1 MKRENQIISQLESL
15 CNQYK
20 SELTFLQNRNMTSFD
35 VTLLPPIMQKM
46 IQLAIA
52 KTPSFSNIS
61 ALAVA
66 NFVLG
71 HLFGQLRPRINDP
84 MYSDDEIGI
93 NTYSIVLA
101 RSGGG
106 KDSTYQALT
115 KSTQLA
121 ADFIIEQT
129 ALEAQE
135 LARTKYIKDM
145 KKGNPEFD
153 ESKVQLADYEDYIK
167 SPEIPITSL
176 GSTRGGLTT
185 SLNRMARSSYGTKS
199 LYASELGLAIQSNS
213 GIVDVLELF
222 SILYDMGQSV
232 APEFKTEEAKEESVN
247 GMFPNLLGISSPAPF
262 YTEGNVRK
270 LLIPMLLTSLARR
283 ITVVF
288 SNAKEEFENEY
299 IPSTPAEKRMFEAK
313 QRQVV
318 DEYTRELNEHFLTC
332 VKLIDQNRTIMF
344 TDEAGQI
351 YDDYKSYTQITSKAL
366 LLRNG
371 DSVEGIE
378 MSGRAFKLGRIA
390 AIWAMASGE
399 TRITKD
405 IMIAAIY
412 FADYTAQH
420 LLRFADTLNMK
431 DYELFIADWQQGF
444 FDNVLPIDQAITK
457 GYINV
462 KSLNSQSINNFLKP
476 VNSRLEGVATVSYSD
491 KSNCFI
497 FVPVVKSTESTYTY
511 RACGGHTSD
520 RPINN
525 IATNKPIDMLGELL
539 KCNCSFNPFG
549 GNEATF
555 VTITVTDS
563 FLSMQQI
570 SKYLSNIKHFIATTS
585 DPNNHHAFVL
595 NLPISSA
602 IKPSEYKYVTMSIA
616 NQLMLRIAPEHC
628 EYENNHHGYANS
640 TLLTNTE
647 PATVFDISAI
657 LGNLASQSP
666 IPLLATKPD
675 IKPTKPQIDK
685 YLQSEILDN
694 QAIIV
699 DMLNVSKTPL
709 LLAASIVYDM
719 AVHGVDSARIA
730 ETIDSIN
737 ASLEVSFGESVK
749 QEYLIEPFNNL

>member
-1 MKRENQIISQLESL
+1 MEQEQRIIEDLENLSE
-15 CNQYK
+15 QYK
-20 SELTFLQNRNMTSFD
+20 AELTFIQNRNMNSFD
-35 VTLLPPIMQKM
+35 IKQLPLVMQKM
-46 IQLAIA
+46 INLAIA

-121 ADFIIEQT
+121 ADFIKEQA
-129 ALEAQE
+129 ALELQE
-135 LARTKYIKDM
+135 QARTKYIKDM
-145 KKGNPEFD
+145 KKSNPDFD
-153 ESKVQLADYEDYIK
+153 ESKVQLSDYEDYTK

-176 GSTRGGLTT
+176 ASTRGGLTT
-185 SLNRMARSSYGTKS
+185 SMNRMSKTAYGTKS

-247 GMFPNLLGISSPAPF
+247 GMYPNLLGISSPAPF

-283 ITVVF
+283 TTIVF

-299 IPSTPAEKRMFEAK
+299 IPRTPSEDRIFEAK
-313 QRQVV
+313 QRQLL
-318 DEYTRELNEHFLTC
+318 EESTRTLNEHFLNC
-332 VKLIDQNRTIMF
+332 VKLIDSDRVIMF

-351 YDDYKSYTQITSKAL
+351 YSDYKKYNYYRSKAL

-371 DSVEGIE
+371 DSIEGIE
-378 MSGRAFKLGRIA
+378 LSGRAFKIGRIA

-399 TRITKD
+399 TRISKD
-405 IMIAAIY
+405 IIIAAIY

-462 KSLNSQSINNFLKP
+462 KSLNTQSINNFLKP
-476 VNSRLEGVATVSYSD
+476 VNSRLEGIATVSYSD
-491 KSNCFI
+491 KSNCFV
-497 FVPVVKSTESTYTY
+497 FVPVVKSLQTTYTY
-511 RACGGHTSD
+511 RACGGHTHS
-520 RPINN
+520 RPITN
-525 IATNKPIDMLGELL
+525 IALNKPLEMLGELL
-539 KCNCSFNPFG
+539 KCECSFNPFG
-549 GNEATF
+549 GNETTF
-555 VTITVTDS
+555 ISLTVTDS
-563 FLSMQQI
+563 FLSMQQL
-570 SKYLSNIKHFIATTS
+570 SKYLSNVYHYIATTQ

-602 IKPSEYKYVTMSIA
+602 IKPSEYKFVVMSIA

-628 EYENNHHGYANS
+628 EFENNHFGYIDS
-640 TLLTNTE
+640 LVLTNTE
-647 PATVFDISAI
+647 PATAFDISGI
-657 LGNLASQSP
+657 LGNLASGDSV
-666 IPLLATKPD
+666 PLLATKSD
-675 IKPTKPQIDK
+675 VKPTKQQIDK
-685 YLQSEILDN
+685 YIQSEIFDN
-694 QAIIV
+694 QSIII
-699 DMLNVSKTPL
+699 DMLNLSKTPL
-709 LLAASIVYDM
+709 LLFASIVYDM
-719 AVHGVDSARIA
+719 AIHGVDQPRIV
-730 ETIDSIN
+730 EIVDTIN
-737 ASLEVSFGESVK
+737 ASLTQSIPESIK
-749 QEYLIEPFNNL
+749 QEFLIEPFTGL

>member
-1 MKRENQIISQLESL
+1 MKQEDQIISQLESL
-15 CNQYK
+15 SNQYK
-20 SELTFLQNRNMTSFD
+20 SELTFLQNRSMTSFD
-35 VTLLPPIMQKM
+35 VTLLPPVIQQM

-115 KSTQLA
+115 KATQLA
-121 ADFIIEQT
+121 ADFISEQT

-135 LARTKYIKDM
+135 LARTKYLKDM

-176 GSTRGGLTT
+176 ASTRGGLTT
-185 SLNRMARSSYGTKS
+185 SLNRISKSSYGTKS

-232 APEFKTEEAKEESVN
+232 APEFKTEEAKEESVT

-283 ITVVF
+283 TTIVF

-299 IPSTPAEKRMFEAK
+299 IPSTPAEDRIFEAQQAK
-313 QRQVV
+313 VLS
-318 DEYTRELNEHFLTC
+318 ELSTELEGKFLERI
-332 VKLIDQNRTIMF
+332 KIIDQDRTIMF
-344 TDEAGQI
+344 TEEAGKI
-351 YDDYKSYTQITSKAL
+351 YADYKKYTQLTAKAI

-378 MSGRAFKLGRIA
+378 MSGRAFKIGRIA

-399 TRITKD
+399 TRITKET
-405 IMIAAIY
+405 MIAAIY

-420 LLRFADTLNMK
+420 LLRFADTLSMK

-497 FVPVVKSTESTYTY
+497 FVPVVKNTELTYTY
-511 RACGGHTSD
+511 RACGGHVST
-520 RPINN
+520 RPIAN
-525 IATNKPIDMLGELL
+525 ISKDKPIEMLGELL
-539 KCNCSFNPFG
+539 KVDSSFNPFG

-555 VTITVTDS
+555 VSLTVTDS

-570 SKYLSNIKHFIATTS
+570 SKYLSNIKHFIATSS
-585 DPNNHHAFVL
+585 DPTNHHAFVL

-640 TLLTNTE
+640 SLLTHTE
-647 PATVFDISAI
+647 PATAFDISAI
-657 LGNLASQSP
+657 LGNIASQTP

-675 IKPTKPQIDK
+675 VKPTKQQIDK

-699 DMLNVSKTPL
+699 DMLNVSNTPL

-719 AVHGVDSARIA
+719 VVHGVDSARVA

-737 ASLEVSFGESVK
+737 ASLDVSFGESVK
-749 QEYLIEPFNNL
+749 QEYLIEPFINL

>member
-1 MKRENQIISQLESL
+1 MKQEDQIIESL
-15 CNQYK
+15 KHLSNQYK
-20 SELTFLQNRNMTSFD
+20 AELTFLHNRNMTSFD
-35 VTLLPPIMQKM
+35 VTVLPPIMQKM
-46 IQLAIA
+46 IKLAIA

-84 MYSDDEIGI
+84 IYSDDEIGI
-93 NTYSIVLA
+93 NTYTIALS
-101 RSGGG
+101 RSGSG

-115 KSTQLA
+115 KATQLA
-121 ADFIIEQT
+121 SDFIANQV
-129 ALEAQE
+129 LMEAQE
-135 LARTKYIKDM
+135 SARAKYIKDM
-145 KKGNPEFD
+145 TKGNPEFD

-167 SPEIPITSL
+167 TPEIPITSL
-176 GSTRGGLTT
+176 QSTRGGLTT
-185 SLNRMARSSYGTKS
+185 SLNRMARSNYGTKS
-199 LYASELGLAIQSNS
+199 LFSSELGMAIQGNS

-232 APEFKTEEAKEESVN
+232 APEFKTEEAKEESVS

-283 ITVVF
+283 TTIVF
-288 SNAKEEFENEY
+288 SDAKEEFENEY
-299 IPSTPAEKRMFEAK
+299 IPSTPAEDRIFKAQ
-313 QRQVV
+313 QRQVL

-332 VKLIDQNRTIMF
+332 IKLIDSERTIMF

-351 YDDYKSYTQITSKAL
+351 YADYKEYNYYYSKAL
-366 LLRNG
+366 LLCNG

-378 MSGRAFKLGRIA
+378 MSGRAFKIGRIA

-405 IMIAAIY
+405 IIIAAIY

-420 LLRFADTLNMK
+420 LLRFANTLNMK

-444 FDNVLPIDQAITK
+444 FGNVLKIDEAITK

-462 KSLNSQSINNFLKP
+462 KSLNPQSINNFLKP

-491 KSNCFI
+491 KSNCFV
-497 FVPVVKSTESTYTY
+497 FVPVIKTTETTYTY
-511 RACGGHTSD
+511 RAIGGHTAD
-520 RPINN
+520 RPISN
-525 IATNKPIDMLGELL
+525 IAANKPMDMLSELL
-539 KCNCSFNPFG
+539 KCDCSFNPFG
-549 GNEATF
+549 GDETTF
-555 VTITVTDS
+555 ITLTVTDS

-570 SKYLSNIKHFIATTS
+570 SKYLSNVYHFIATTA
-585 DPNNHHAFVL
+585 DPDNHHAFVL

-602 IKPSEYKYVTMSIA
+602 IKPSEYKYVAMSIA

-628 EYENNHHGYANS
+628 EYENNHFGYANS
-640 TLLTNTE
+640 LVLTHTE
-647 PATVFDISAI
+647 PAVAFDISGV
-657 LGNLASQSP
+657 LGNLASGDS

-675 IKPTKPQIDK
+675 TKPTKSQIDK
-685 YLQSEILDN
+685 YLQSSILDH
-694 QAIIV
+694 QALII

-709 LLAASIVYDM
+709 LLFSSIIYDM
-719 AVHGVDSARIA
+719 AVHSVESARIV
-730 ETIDSIN
+730 EVVDSIN

-749 QEYLIEPFNNL
+749 QEYLIEPFINL